1 MENKLGKLSNSELE
15 EIVLNGIEGRKRD
28 DVVMRP
34 GIGIDCGGIK
44 VGNDVVVLSTD
55 PITAAGK
62 NAGTLA
68 VHVCCNDAA
77 AAGAEPVGLLLTIMA
92 PPETELSEIK
102 QIVDDAHRTAD
113 KLNVEIIGGHTEFTD
128 AVNKVVLSA
137 TVIGKAKDGKYFSAS
152 GASEGDAIILTKYAG
167 MEGTS
172 IIASDFRELV
182 EDVLSPQE
190 IEGAVALGNEISV
203 LKEGLMARNLP
214 VTAMHDVTEGGVLGA
229 LHEMC
234 MASGVGALIN
244 LDKVKVLNA
253 TAKICGKL
261 NLDVFRLISSGC
273 MLIAASD
280 GKAVVDE
287 MLSHGVPAYIVG
299 QFKSEGIMAVKGGMP
314 FEVAPPEK
322 DELYKIISST

>member
-1 MENKLGKLSNSELE
+1 MEKKLGKLTNRELH
-15 EIVLNGIEGRKRD
+15 EIVLNGIGKRRC

-44 VGNDVVVLSTD
+44 VGNDVIVLSTD

-92 PPETELSEIK
+92 PPDAGLADIR
-102 QIVDDAHRTAD
+102 QIVNDAQHTAG

-128 AVNKVVLSA
+128 AVNRIVLSA
-137 TVIGKAKDGKYFSAS
+137 TVIGKAEGGRYFSAD
-152 GASEGDAIILTKYAG
+152 GAREKDAIILTKYAG

-172 IIASDFRELV
+172 IIASDFGHLI
-182 EDVLSPQE
+182 DDILTPQE
-190 IEGAVALGNEISV
+190 IEGAVALGSEISV
-203 LKEGLMARNLP
+203 VKEGLLARNLP

-234 MASGVGALIN
+234 TASGIGALID
-244 LDKVKVLNA
+244 LSKVKVLDA

-261 NLDVFRLISSGC
+261 GLDVFRLISSGC
-273 MLIAASD
+273 MLMAASD

-287 MLSHGVPAYIVG
+287 LLKNGVPAYVVG
-299 QFKSEGIMAVKGGMP
+299 QFRAGNIMAIKGGIP
-314 FEVAPPEK
+314 FEVSPPDK

>member
-1 MENKLGKLSNSELE
+1 MEKKIGKLTNRELE
-15 EIVLNGIEGRKRD
+15 EIVLNGIGKKRD

-44 VGNDVVVLSTD
+44 VGDDVVVLSTD
-55 PITAAGK
+55 PITAASH

-77 AAGAEPVGLLLTIMA
+77 AAGAEPIGLLLTILA
-92 PPETELSEIK
+92 PPDASLSDIK
-102 QIVDDAHRTAD
+102 QIVDDAQSAAA

-128 AVNKVVLSA
+128 AVNRIVLSA
-137 TVIGKAKDGKYFSAS
+137 TVIGKAEGGKYFSAG
-152 GASEGDAIILTKYAG
+152 GAKEKDAIILTKYAG

-172 IIASDFRELV
+172 IIASDFRHLI
-182 EDVLSPQE
+182 EDVLTEQE
-190 IEGAVALGNEISV
+190 IEGAVALGKEISV
-203 LKEGLMARNLP
+203 IKEGTLARNLP

-234 MASGVGALIN
+234 TASNIGALIN
-244 LDKVKVLNA
+244 LDKVKVLSA

-261 NLDVFRLISSGC
+261 DLDVFRLISSGC

-280 GKAVVDE
+280 GKTVVDE
-287 MLSHGVPAYIVG
+287 LLANGIPAYVVG
-299 QFKSEGIMAVKGGMP
+299 QFKQGNIRAVRGGVP
-314 FEVAPPEK
+314 FEVMPPDK
-322 DELYKIISST
+322 DELYKVIAST

>member
-1 MENKLGKLSNSELE
+1 MEKKLGKLTNRELE
-15 EIVLNGIEGRKRD
+15 EIVLSKIGKKRD

-62 NAGTLA
+62 NTGTLA

-77 AAGAEPVGLLLTIMA
+77 AAGAEPIGLLLTIMA
-92 PPETELSEIK
+92 PPETELSQIKEI
-102 QIVDDAHRTAD
+102 VSDAQTAAE

-128 AVNKVVLSA
+128 AVNKIVLSA
-137 TVIGKAKDGKYFSAS
+137 TVIGKAADGKYFSAS
-152 GASEGDAIILTKYAG
+152 GARNKDAIILTKYAG

-172 IIASDFRELV
+172 IIASDFRELID
-182 EDVLSPQE
+182 DVLSPQE
-190 IEGAVALGNEISV
+190 IEGAIALGKEISV
-203 LKEGLMARNLP
+203 LKEGLMARELP

-234 MASGVGALIN
+234 TASGVGALIN
-244 LDKVKVLNA
+244 LDKVKVLTA

-280 GKAVVDE
+280 GSAVVDE
-287 MLSHGVPAYIVG
+287 MMANGIPAYIVG
-299 QFKSEGIMAVKGGMP
+299 QFKPGNIMAVKGGIA
-314 FEVAPPEK
+314 FEVMPPDK
-322 DELYKIISST
+322 DELYKVIASTS

>member
-1 MENKLGKLSNSELE
+1 MNGKLGKLTNKELE
-15 EIVLNGIEGRKRD
+15 EIVLSGIGKKRE

-44 VGNDVVVLSTD
+44 VGDDVVVLSTD
-55 PITAAGK
+55 PITAAGH

-77 AAGAEPVGLLLTIMA
+77 AAGAEPVGLLLTIIA
-92 PPETELSEIK
+92 PPETPLEDIK
-102 QIVDDAHRTAD
+102 KIVGDAQHEAE

-128 AVNKVVLSA
+128 AVNRMVLSA
-137 TVIGKAKDGKYFSAS
+137 TVIGKAEGGKYFSAD
-152 GASEGDAIILTKYAG
+152 GARAKDAIILTKYAG

-172 IIASDFRELV
+172 IIASDFRHLI
-182 EDVLSPQE
+182 EDVLTESE
-190 IEGAVALGNEISV
+190 IEGAVALGGEISV
-203 LKEGLMARNLP
+203 LKEGLLARKLP

-234 MASGVGALIN
+234 TASGVGAVIN
-244 LDKVKVLNA
+244 LDKVKVLDA

-261 NLDVFRLISSGC
+261 GLDVFRLISSGC

-287 MLSHGVPAYIVG
+287 MLKNGVPAYIVG
-299 QFKSEGIMAVKGGMP
+299 QFREEGITALKGGVP
-314 FEVAPPEK
+314 FEVEPPGK
-322 DELYKIISST
+322 DELYKVIS